1 MAVNLTATILV
12 EEDNGYIPYIHRPET
27 YIVPGIFLIILIVGV
42 FGNGMMMI
50 TLGADSNTKNTSNV
64 YIFSLALGDLLVRKD
79 RMCIYYL

>member
-1 MAVNLTATILV
+1 MAVNLNATGLV
-12 EEDNGYIPYIHRPET
+12 EENGYIPYIHRPET